1 MWATPSTM
9 PLGGFISNVPQE
21 PSHKMQPEMSGRKNA
36 VHLCTHEGCTRQFDK
51 FSQLRAH
58 SKSHVGS
65 KPYVCNWTGCSWRF
79 ARSDDYHR
87 HYRRHTG
94 DRPYK
99 CAVCPKAFPRSDHL
113 SLHMKTHARSV

>member
-9 PLGGFISNVPQE
+9 SLGGLSNVPQE
-21 PSHKMQPEMSGRKNA
+21 PPHKMQPELSGRKIT
-36 VHLCTHEGCTRQFDK
+36 VHVCTHVGCTRQFDK

-58 SKSHVGS
+58 SKSHVGGS

-79 ARSDDYHR
+79 ARSDDSHR

-94 DRPYK
+94 DRPYR
-99 CAVCPKAFPRSDHL
+99 CALCPKAFPRSDHL
-113 SLHMKTHARSV
+113 SLHMKTHAR